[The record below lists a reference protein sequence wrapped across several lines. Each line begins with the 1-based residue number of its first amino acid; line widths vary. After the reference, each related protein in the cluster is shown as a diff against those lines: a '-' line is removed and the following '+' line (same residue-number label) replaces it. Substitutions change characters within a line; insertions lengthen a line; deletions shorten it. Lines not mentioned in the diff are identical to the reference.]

1 MKLVLLA
8 ELNEFEI
15 ILELEIM
22 KQIVVIYCLK
32 QYVGIKE
39 QSELIWIKWKINL
52 NISNIGYW
60 HNIELMWLGR

>member
-52 NISNIGYW
+52 YILNRGN
-60 HNIELMWLGR
+60 

>member
-22 KQIVVIYCLK
+22 KQIVFIYCLR

-39 QSELIWIKWKINL
+39 KVN
-52 NISNIGYW
+52 
-60 HNIELMWLGR
+60 